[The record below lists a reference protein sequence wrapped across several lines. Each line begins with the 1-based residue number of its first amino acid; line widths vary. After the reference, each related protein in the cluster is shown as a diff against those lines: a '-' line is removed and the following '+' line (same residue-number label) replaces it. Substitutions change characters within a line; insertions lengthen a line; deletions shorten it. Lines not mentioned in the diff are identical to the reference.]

1 MRNDILEK
9 KDDIIKFINQH
20 EPKSRICK
28 FLKCKPETLNSYL
41 KKLNINY
48 SGNMGMKGKK
58 TDLKRKSALEYS
70 KKEFLNNPKLRKKL
84 IEDGIKKNECELCGL
99 NNWLGQNLTLELH
112 HKDGNHYNNELNN
125 LQILCPNCHSLTPN
139 HSGKKY
145 KSIKKI
151 KIKKENKCLQC
162 DVLIKKKSKI
172 CKNCHW
178 NNLRKVDRP
187 DVAILINDVN
197 NLGYVQ
203 TGKKYNVSDN
213 TIRKWIKFGSLAK

>member
-20 EPKSRICK
+20 EPKSIICK
-28 FLKCKPETLNSYL
+28 FLKCNPETLNSYL

-48 SGNMGMKGKK
+48 SGNKGMKGKK
-58 TDLKRKSALEYS
+58 TDLKRKSALEYL

-151 KIKKENKCLQC
+151 KIKTENKCLQC
-162 DVLIKKKSKI
+162 DVLINKKSKI

-187 DVAILINDVN
+187 DVTILINDVN